1 MTSAVWMNL
10 LMALPF
16 IAAFMGI
23 PLWMTLKR
31 PETAPDHSQA
41 RAYLAAK
48 AAAVPAMA
56 TVHATQPVAQP
67 AGRSDKLAA

>member
-1 MTSAVWMNL
+1 MSSAVWMNL

-31 PETAPDHSQA
+31 PEQAPDHSQA
-41 RAYLAAK
+41 RAYLAARQT
-48 AAAVPAMA
+48 AVPAMA
-56 TVHATQPVAQP
+56 TVRVAQPVAHRVS
-67 AGRSDKLAA
+67 GDKLAA

>member
-1 MTSAVWMNL
+1 MSSAVWMDL

-31 PETAPDHSQA
+31 PERAPDHSEA
-41 RAYLAAK
+41 RAYLAARRT
-48 AAAVPAMA
+48 AVPAMA
-56 TVHATQPVAQP
+56 TVRIAQRAGQPV
-67 AGRSDKLAA
+67 GRTDKLAA

>member
-1 MTSAVWMNL
+1 MSSAVWMNL

-16 IAAFMGI
+16 IAAFIGI

-31 PETAPDHSQA
+31 PERAPDHSQA
-41 RAYLAAK
+41 RAYLAARQT
-48 AAAVPAMA
+48 AVPAVA
-56 TVHATQPVAQP
+56 TVRIAQPVTRP